1 MTTVD
6 LTRTEAGALEVPGI
20 SPWLT
25 GYLARPQGRGPW
37 PGVVVVHEA
46 FGADEVMRRATD
58 RLAAAGYLAVLP
70 DLYTEGGRMACMI
83 ATLRAM
89 RSGRGRAI
97 ADLEAARR
105 WLLAQPDCTD
115 RVGVVGFC
123 MGGGFALLL
132 ATRGYDAVA
141 PNYGILPADLEA
153 ALDGAC
159 PVVASYGGKDRSL
172 RGAADKLE
180 RALRAAGIPHDVEEY
195 PDAGHSFL
203 NDAENGPGW
212 IRPLARVMGVGPEPV
227 AAADAW
233 ARIERFFAVHLAA
246 PAGDHLTD
254 AAGPS
259 DGAETVDP
267 PVGGEIVGPPVGGEG
282 PDPAR

>member
-6 LTRTEAGALEVPGI
+6 LTRTDAGALEVPGI

-46 FGADEVMRRATD
+46 FGADEVMRRAAD

-70 DLYTEGGRMACMI
+70 DLYTEGGRMSCMI
-83 ATLRAM
+83 ATMRAM
-89 RSGRGRAI
+89 WSGRGRAI
-97 ADLEAARR
+97 ADLEAARQ

-141 PNYGILPADLEA
+141 PNYGILPADLEG

-159 PVVASYGGKDRSL
+159 PVVASYGGKDLPL
-172 RGAADKLE
+172 RGAADRLE
-180 RALRAAGIPHDVEEY
+180 RALQEAGIPHDVQEY

-212 IRPLARVMGVGPEPV
+212 LRPLARVMGVGPEPV

-246 PAGDHLTD
+246 PAGDHDTQPADPPDGADPSEDTD
-254 AAGPS
+254 AA
-259 DGAETVDP
+259 DP
-267 PVGGEIVGPPVGGEG
+267 PGAAEGPEPVG
-282 PDPAR
+282 